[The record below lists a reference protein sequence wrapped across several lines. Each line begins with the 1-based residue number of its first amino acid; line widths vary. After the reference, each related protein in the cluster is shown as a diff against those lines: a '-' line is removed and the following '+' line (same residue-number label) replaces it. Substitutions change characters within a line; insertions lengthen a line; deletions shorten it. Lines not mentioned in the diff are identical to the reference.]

1 MYLID
6 MRYSQQEHTRLEDS
20 QMMVTGAGAKDLTA
34 DAEQVFFKET
44 PYNDFTERL
53 SNWIADR
60 LGDDTLVDYGTTNLM
75 QNRYELR
82 CFLEKNAKRH
92 AQWLE
97 EMAAEAAAAGKK
109 NDEDES
115 SSSEEEKSEDDG
127 DEKSDEDS
135 DEVESPIKQ

>member
-97 EMAAEAAAAGKK
+97 ETAAEAAAAGKK